1 MPQKRVCRKL
11 LIMNKTILYF
21 HGFKSSSNS
30 KKAHNL
36 KKFITNSS
44 KNTSIIIPDLN
55 DGFHKADAQINN
67 LIESCETD
75 LVFMGSSLGGY
86 YALYY
91 AQQLSAKAVLI
102 NPAIPPLIGFD
113 KNLGENENY
122 STGNKF
128 TINEEDISFLKS
140 LSHKKLLHPNKV
152 MVLVESGDEILAFD
166 QTIAYFNGAH
176 IDITFGGDHSYQ
188 SLPNKFIKIKKFL
201 SFS

>member
-1 MPQKRVCRKL
+1 MS
-11 LIMNKTILYF
+11 KTIIYF
-21 HGFKSSSNS
+21 HGFKSSSDS

-36 KKFITNSS
+36 KQFIKTDT

-55 DGFHKADAQINN
+55 DKFEDANTQIND

-75 LVFMGSSLGGY
+75 IVFMGSSLGGY

-91 AQQLSAKAVLI
+91 SQLLSTKAVLI

-128 TINEEDISFLKS
+128 TISEEDISFLKS

-166 QTIAYFNGAH
+166 KTIAYFNGAH

-201 SFS
+201 SLS

>member
-1 MPQKRVCRKL
+1 
-11 LIMNKTILYF
+11 MNKTILYF
-21 HGFKSSSNS
+21 HGFKSSSDS

-36 KKFITNSS
+36 KQFIKTDT

-55 DGFHKADAQINN
+55 DKFEDANTQIND

-75 LVFMGSSLGGY
+75 IVFMGSSLGGY

-91 AQQLSAKAVLI
+91 SQLLSTKAVLI

-128 TINEEDISFLKS
+128 TISEEDISFLKS

-152 MVLVESGDEILAFD
+152 MVLVESGDEILAFNK
-166 QTIAYFNGAH
+166 TIAYFNGAH

-201 SFS
+201 SLS

>member
-1 MPQKRVCRKL
+1 
-11 LIMNKTILYF
+11 
-21 HGFKSSSNS
+21 
-30 KKAHNL
+30 
-36 KKFITNSS
+36 
-44 KNTSIIIPDLN
+44 
-55 DGFHKADAQINN
+55 
-67 LIESCETD
+67 
-75 LVFMGSSLGGY
+75 MGSSLGGY

-91 AQQLSAKAVLI
+91 AQILSAKAVLI

-128 TINEEDISFLKS
+128 TISEEDISFLKS

-152 MVLVESGDEILAFD
+152 MVLIESGDEILAFD
-166 QTIAYFNGAH
+166 KTIAYFNGAH

-201 SFS
+201 SLS

>member
-1 MPQKRVCRKL
+1 
-11 LIMNKTILYF
+11 MNKTILYF

-36 KKFITNSS
+36 KKFINNSS

-67 LIESCETD
+67 LIRSCETD

-152 MVLVESGDEILAFD
+152 MVWLNLGMRSWHLIKQLHILMAP
-166 QTIAYFNGAH
+166 IL
-176 IDITFGGDHSYQ
+176 ILHSAETTLINHCQ
-188 SLPNKFIKIKKFL
+188 INL
-201 SFS
+201 

>member
-1 MPQKRVCRKL
+1 MSKS
-11 LIMNKTILYF
+11 IIYF
-21 HGFKSSSNS
+21 HGFKSSSDS

-36 KKFITNSS
+36 KQFIKTDT

-55 DGFHKADAQINN
+55 DKFEDANTQIND

-75 LVFMGSSLGGY
+75 IVFMGSSLGGY

-91 AQQLSAKAVLI
+91 SQLLSTKAVLI

-122 STGNKF
+122 STGNNF
-128 TINEEDISFLKS
+128 VISEEDISFLKN
-140 LSHKKLLHPNKV
+140 LSYKKLSNHSNI

-166 QTIAYFNGAH
+166 KTISYFNGVH

-188 SLPNKFIKIKKFL
+188 SLSSKFTKIKKFL
-201 SFS
+201 SIS

>member
-1 MPQKRVCRKL
+1 MS
-11 LIMNKTILYF
+11 KTIIYF
-21 HGFKSSSNS
+21 HGFKSSSDS

-36 KKFITNSS
+36 KQFIKTDT

-55 DGFHKADAQINN
+55 DKFEDANTQIND

-75 LVFMGSSLGGY
+75 IVFMGSSLGGY

-91 AQQLSAKAVLI
+91 SQLLSTKAVLI

-128 TINEEDISFLKS
+128 TISEEDISFLKS

-152 MVLVESGDEILAFD
+152 MVLVESGDEILAFNK
-166 QTIAYFNGAH
+166 TIAYFNGAN

-201 SFS
+201 SLS

>member
-1 MPQKRVCRKL
+1 MS
-11 LIMNKTILYF
+11 KTVIYF
-21 HGFKSSSNS
+21 HGFKSSSDS

-36 KKFITNSS
+36 KQFIKTDT
-44 KNTSIIIPDLN
+44 KNTSIIIPDLS
-55 DGFHKADAQINN
+55 DKFEDANIQIND

-75 LVFMGSSLGGY
+75 IVFMGSSLGGY

-91 AQQLSAKAVLI
+91 SQLLSTKAVLI

-128 TINEEDISFLKS
+128 TISEGDISFLKS

-166 QTIAYFNGAH
+166 KTIAYFNGAH

-201 SFS
+201 SLS

>member
-1 MPQKRVCRKL
+1 MS
-11 LIMNKTILYF
+11 KTIIYF
-21 HGFKSSSNS
+21 HGFKSSSDS
-30 KKAHNL
+30 KKADNL
-36 KKFITNSS
+36 KQFIKTDT

-55 DGFHKADAQINN
+55 DKFEDANTQIND

-75 LVFMGSSLGGY
+75 IVFMGSSLGGY

-91 AQQLSAKAVLI
+91 SQLLSTKAVLI

-128 TINEEDISFLKS
+128 TISEEDISFLKS

-201 SFS
+201 SLS

>member
-1 MPQKRVCRKL
+1 MS
-11 LIMNKTILYF
+11 KTIIYF
-21 HGFKSSSNS
+21 HGFKSSSDS

-36 KKFITNSS
+36 KQFIKTDT

-55 DGFHKADAQINN
+55 DKFEDANTQIND

-75 LVFMGSSLGGY
+75 IVFMGSSLGGY

-91 AQQLSAKAVLI
+91 SQLLSTKAVLI

-128 TINEEDISFLKS
+128 TISEEDISFLKS

-152 MVLVESGDEILAFD
+152 MVLVESGDEILAFNK
-166 QTIAYFNGAH
+166 TIAYFNGAH

-201 SFS
+201 SLS